1 MTLLKLW
8 IYKSHNQLNS
18 IGQEIELLEGMK
30 QVKQDLSAGA
40 VASGTSRP
48 PIKPFV
54 ITKDMLKV
62 RMTHHWYTR
71 GSIQYLGS
79 NTIILKE
86 VFCHINIYC
95 V

>member
-8 IYKSHNQLNS
+8 IYKSHDQLNS

-30 QVKQDLSAGA
+30 QVKQDLSGGA
-40 VASGTSRP
+40 VTSGTSRP

-62 RMTHHWYTR
+62 HMTHHWYTR
-71 GSIQYLGS
+71 LDSVTWFQ
-79 NTIILKE
+79 
-86 VFCHINIYC
+86 H
-95 V
+95 